1 VSPDELRVLARALRD
16 RAQSYASNGR
26 EIPRALLEELR
37 GAEAR
42 LAEWDAGRAGP
53 ALGLP
58 GVPWDAF
65 RNAVDPVPIRAAM
78 PASLPGGR
86 WGTGAT
92 RLTIQTD
99 VQGGVVGGNP
109 IGGGLLEFPFPVES
123 RELARAEWPI
133 PTAWVLQGSVDVT
146 GTAGGEFPPQQL
158 TGFPAGWYL
167 EGYIEQSVENS
178 TMRLPIRIE
187 SAGPFP
193 LIQGITF
200 QLNPVFGVW
209 AATLVAQQIKVV
221 ASRMVTTLFDPTL
234 LGTWNF
240 NAVALLG
247 LAAASLPPT
256 REGTAR

>member
-1 VSPDELRVLARALRD
+1 VSPDELRSLARALRE
-16 RAQSYASNGR
+16 RAQAYANNSKP
-26 EIPRALLEELR
+26 IPRALLEEL
-37 GAEAR
+37 GKAEER

-92 RLTIQTD
+92 RLTIQTGG
-99 VQGGVVGGNP
+99 QGAVIGGNP
-109 IGGGLLEFPFPVES
+109 IDGGLLEFPFPVES

-133 PTAWVLQGSVDVT
+133 PTAWVLQGSIDVT
-146 GTAGGEFPPQQL
+146 GSGGLPPQQL
-158 TGFPAGWYL
+158 NGFPPGWYL

-200 QLNPVFGVW
+200 PLNPVFGVW

-221 ASRMVTTLFDPTL
+221 ASRMVTTAFTNTDF
-234 LGTWNF
+234 GTWNF

>member
-1 VSPDELRVLARALRD
+1 MSPDELRSLARALRE
-16 RAQSYASNGR
+16 RAQSFANNSKP
-26 EIPRALLEELR
+26 IPRALLEELR
-37 GAEAR
+37 TAEER

-86 WGTGAT
+86 WGTGST

-99 VQGGVVGGNP
+99 ANGGVIGGNP
-109 IGGGLLEFPFPVES
+109 IDGGQLEFPFPVES

-133 PTAWVLQGSVDVT
+133 PTSWVLQGSIDVKT
-146 GTAGGEFPPQQL
+146 SGGNTIPQQPVPA
-158 TGFPAGWYL
+158 FPAGWFL

-178 TMRLPIRIE
+178 TMRLPILIQE
-187 SAGPFP
+187 AGPFP

-200 QLNPVFGVW
+200 QSNPIFGVW

-221 ASRMVTTLFDPTL
+221 ASRIVTGTFTDTGF
-234 LGTWNF
+234 GTWNY